1 MSHQLFYHILWTT
14 RDRRSRIDRH
24 VAAFLDQTLRTIA
37 AQERARVLAL
47 GLVTTH
53 VHLLV
58 RVHPMTSVPRLLQRL
73 KGVSSALA
81 GRTLRLAPGRQLQ
94 WAPGY
99 TIHTVSPSVVAKLA
113 DYVRNQ
119 AVRHPREAIKGWK
132 GSVGDPREERS
143 PPGQF
148 EDELGCLEK
157 VKRLRPR

>member
-1 MSHQLFYHILWTT
+1 MNHHIYFHILWST
-14 RDRRSRIDRH
+14 RDHRRLITRDGAR
-24 VAAFLDQTLRTIA
+24 FLDRTLRTIA
-37 AQERARVLAL
+37 EQERTRVLAL
-47 GLVTTH
+47 GIVTTH

-58 RVHPMTSVPRLLQRL
+58 RAHPMTAVPRLLQRL
-73 KGVSSALA
+73 KGASSALA
-81 GRTLRLAPGRQLQ
+81 GRALRQTPGRQLQ

-132 GSVGDPREERS
+132 GSMGDPREERS